1 MDHEQFVKDNFT
13 LLNQITSLLIEEN
26 VSPEVGERVLL
37 WLAGLSMGR
46 RHKILIGSDD
56 LKLLA
61 TARKVGTGTVMGD
74 EWPEGGAEG
83 GTREPAGGASEGEGW
98 GRDSSGGD
106 QPP

>member
-13 LLNQITSLLIEEN
+13 FLNQITSLLIAEN

-61 TARKVGTGTVMGD
+61 TARKVGTGTVMGMIALGVTSL
-74 EWPEGGAEG
+74 PK
-83 GTREPAGGASEGEGW
+83 SEGKGLL
-98 GRDSSGGD
+98 GPPGLPLPSGPRSD
-106 QPP
+106 RR